1 MQFKEAQIGMLVY
14 IFNRN
19 DLVLIVDKIKSVN
32 PSHFDINIP
41 SGKMVVDVTTGD
53 KSYTIDDTLTIAY
66 FNNCA
71 ISLDREHILREI
83 EVYKNNS
90 EAILHEIPRHELIV
104 EKCNDILIENN
115 PTLKEKQEAETRF
128 NKIEDSINELKN
140 MFKEFIK

>member
-19 DLVLIVDKIKSVN
+19 DLILTVDKIKSVN

-90 EAILHEIPRHELIV
+90 ESILHEIPRHRLIV